1 MSAASA
7 LRITVA
13 INPNASFGH
22 NREVGPRVVEA
33 LIAAGHDVAMLR
45 EPNFELLRREV
56 AHAVEAGTD
65 ALVVVGGD
73 GMVSLGTNLVAG
85 TAIPLGIVAA
95 GTGNDMA
102 RGLGLPVGDTDAAIR
117 TLLDSLHRD
126 PRVIDAARVR
136 HGDLTT
142 WYAGVLSAG
151 FDAVVNERA
160 NTMTRPRGSSRYILA
175 LLRELLTLKPV
186 SYILTIDG
194 AVREVEGMLVS
205 IANNVSLGGGMRV
218 APDALLDDGLLDVF
232 IVKKLS
238 RLEFIRV
245 FPKVYSGTHTTH
257 PAVEILRATS
267 VRIETVTTIV
277 AYADGERVGPLPV
290 DITVVPGALRMLV

>member
-13 INPNASFGH
+13 INPNASFGR
-22 NREVGPRVVEA
+22 NREIGPRVVEA
-33 LIAAGHDVAMLR
+33 LLRAGHDVAMLR
-45 EPNFELLRREV
+45 EPNFELLRRE
-56 AHAVEAGTD
+56 ATHAVEAGTD

-73 GMVSLGTNLVAG
+73 GMVSLGANLAAG
-85 TAIPLGIVAA
+85 TGLPLGIVAA

-117 TLLDSLHRD
+117 TLLDSLDRE
-126 PRVIDAARVR
+126 PRLIDAASVR

-175 LLRELLTLKPV
+175 LLRELITLKPV
-186 SYILTIDG
+186 RYTLTIDG
-194 AVREVEGMLVS
+194 TVREVEGMLVS
-205 IANNVSLGGGMRV
+205 VANNVSLGGGMKV

-232 IVKKLS
+232 IVKRLS

-245 FPKVYSGTHTTH
+245 FPKVFSGTHNTH
-257 PAVEILRATS
+257 PAVEIVRAS
-267 VRIETVTTIV
+267 AIRIETDASIV
-277 AYADGERVGPLPV
+277 AYADGERVGPLPI
-290 DITVVPGALRMLV
+290 DITVVPGALRILV

>member
-1 MSAASA
+1 MSAAPAS
-7 LRITVA
+7 RITVA

-33 LIAAGHDVAMLR
+33 LIQAGYDVAMLR
-45 EPNFELLRREV
+45 EPNYELLRRET
-56 AHAVEAGTD
+56 AHAVDAGTD
-65 ALVVVGGD
+65 VLVVVGGD

-85 TAIPLGIVAA
+85 TSIPLGIIAA

-102 RGLGLPVGDTDAAIR
+102 RGLGLPIGDTDAAIR
-117 TLLDSLHRD
+117 TLLDSLRRE
-126 PRVIDAARVR
+126 PRVIDAASVR

-160 NTMTRPRGSSRYILA
+160 NSMTRPRGSSRYILA
-175 LLRELLTLKPV
+175 LLRELITLKPV
-186 SYILTIDG
+186 SYTLTIDG
-194 AVREVEGMLVS
+194 VARSVDGMLVS
-205 IANNVSLGGGMRV
+205 VANNVSLGGGMKV
-218 APDALLDDGLLDVF
+218 APGALLDDGLLDVF

-238 RLEFIRV
+238 RFEFLRV
-245 FPKVYSGTHTTH
+245 FPRVFSGTHTTH
-257 PAVEILRATS
+257 PAVEFVHARS
-267 VRIETVTTIV
+267 VRLETDAAIV

-290 DITVVPGALRMLV
+290 DIQVAPGVLRVLV

>member
-33 LIAAGHDVAMLR
+33 LIEAGHDIAMLR
-45 EPNFELLRREV
+45 EPNFELLRREA

-117 TLLDSLHRD
+117 TLLGSLHRE

-136 HGDLTT
+136 HGALTT

-186 SYILTIDG
+186 SYTLTIDG
-194 AVREVEGMLVS
+194 VVREVEGMLVS

-245 FPKVYSGTHTTH
+245 FPKVFSGTHTTH
-257 PAVEILRATS
+257 PAVEIVRATS
-267 VRIETVTTIV
+267 VRIETDTAIV
-277 AYADGERVGPLPV
+277 AYADGERVGPMPV
-290 DITVVPGALRMLV
+290 DIAVVPGALHMLV